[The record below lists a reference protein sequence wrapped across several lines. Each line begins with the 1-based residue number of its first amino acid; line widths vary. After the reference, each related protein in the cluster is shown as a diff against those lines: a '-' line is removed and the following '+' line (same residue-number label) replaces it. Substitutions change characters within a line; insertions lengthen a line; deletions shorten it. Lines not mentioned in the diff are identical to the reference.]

1 MVFFRLNWLLPKK
14 AERHFYI
21 PLKMLCNIALILKSR
36 SEETMP
42 VTLLSTFDRTIGFL
56 GKRWKFSISDETWR
70 YDPDHDNAEV

>member
-1 MVFFRLNWLLPKK
+1 MDLDNVICSMVFFRLSWLLPKK

-21 PLKMLCNIALILKSR
+21 PLKMLSNIALILKSQ

-56 GKRWKFSISDETWR
+56 RQKVEIF
-70 YDPDHDNAEV
+70 N